1 MINKSIFS
9 VAVSSLRFYSKRP
22 VKLKAKGHSSQEWL
36 RRQMTDP
43 YVEKAKMLSYR
54 CRSFA
59 KLCEIDDKYKILRP
73 GYAVVDCGAAPGSW
87 SQVAVHR
94 CNSDGK
100 DPDKPKGTVIGI
112 DLLPIF
118 PFKVS
123 KNGSTEDLDLIPC
136 YPCRVRRFST
146 TQISHR
152 KPRNGR

>member
-1 MINKSIFS
+1 MNFPELFKCPW
-9 VAVSSLRFYSKRP
+9 AVKCIRLYSKRP

-43 YVEKAKMLSYR
+43 YVEKAKMLNYR
-54 CRSFA
+54 CRSYA
-59 KLCEIDDKYKILRP
+59 KLCEIDDKFKVLRP

-94 CNSDGK
+94 CNADASLEGK
-100 DPDKPKGTVIGI
+100 PVGTVIGV

-123 KNGSTEDLDLIPC
+123 FHIYSCFLINLFCTSRERP
-136 YPCRVRRFST
+136 S
-146 TQISHR
+146 
-152 KPRNGR
+152 

>member
-1 MINKSIFS
+1 MTFRSIFS
-9 VAVSSLRFYSKRP
+9 INSLRFYSKKP

-59 KLCEIDDKYKILRP
+59 KLCEIDDKFRILRP

-94 CNSDGK
+94 CNANGSEEGK
-100 DPDKPKGTVIGI
+100 PVGTVIGI

-118 PFKVS
+118 PFQVS
-123 KNGSTEDLDLIPC
+123 FRLP
-136 YPCRVRRFST
+136 
-146 TQISHR
+146 ISLHCLYNYSIFLSGCHV
-152 KPRNGR
+152 PE